1 MVPSLQLHFPA
12 LEKKEESLRGI
23 EFYQGNILHDMLKV
37 EPIMCAV
44 FNLLNL
50 PETKICMK

>member
-12 LEKKEESLRGI
+12 LKKKEENLKGI
-23 EFYQGNILHDMLKV
+23 KLYQGNILHDILKV

-44 FNLLNL
+44 SNLLNL